1 MMRRF
6 FENKIA
12 AATVVS
18 LFSLA
23 SGLNML
29 SGISHSSLR
38 PTNFG
43 PVNVAHGPL
52 LPPDPWE
59 TNVQLAHGPLLPP
72 DPWETNVQ
80 LAHGPLLP
88 PDPWETVAGVR
99 VGHGPLLPPDPW
111 ETVAG
116 VRVGHGPLLPPDPWE
131 TSLVTA

>member
-72 DPWETNVQ
+72 DPWET
-80 LAHGPLLP
+80 
-88 PDPWETVAGVR
+88 VAGVR